1 MAFTL
6 DPQTDKLP
14 IRVARFKQF
23 LITLVKEYKTLDD
36 LESAGITDDATGNAI
51 LALLRQGLSK
61 LSRYSDKQVGL
72 FHALWTYVFGT
83 GRESAAFFTVTKPQ
97 QDKLEKLA
105 RADFE
110 ETQRLAGLAKEE
122 AQKALAE
129 LDGLLKK
136 YGDFGNAMMMATE
149 EQRAIA
155 QQSQQQQSQQQPAQP
170 AQPAAVVAEQQ
181 QQQPA
186 AQPAAVPSKQKTLIS
201 HQPQAQPA
209 AQPQTQPQSQPIQQM
224 QQAQQPQAQTT
235 STTNLA
241 AIFAEQQRIA
251 GLLGSVR
258 ESGSALYEQL
268 AISQDALSKVAAE
281 QLNES
286 PERALMKKVVQLK
299 VLKSLKSQGKPLT
312 EQLLTGLLMAAAAAM
327 AAWVMNKLSAYFDD
341 SYTRSEPTYRPKT
354 DRSKL
359 DDLLVGTLDGSKP
372 DKKTG
377 LPRNIKDQQA
387 YFQAFAEAAAEYVS
401 IMRKS
406 INEIGQP
413 NTLVQRC
420 GFAANS
426 QNAQTAVKLLEE
438 TQKGTAAI
446 NLGPFLKAL
455 RNTNP
460 AFAE

>member
-14 IRVARFKQF
+14 IRVGKFKQF
-23 LITLVKEYKTLDD
+23 LITLAKEYKTLDD

-51 LALLRQGLSK
+51 LASLSRGLSK

-72 FHALWTYVFGT
+72 FYGLWTYVFGT
-83 GRESAAFFTVTKPQ
+83 GKDSAAFFAVTKQQ
-97 QDKLEKLA
+97 QDQLEKIAL
-105 RADFE
+105 ADFK

-129 LDGLLKK
+129 LDALLKK
-136 YGDFGNAMMMATE
+136 YGDLGNALMMATE

-155 QQSQQQQSQQQPAQP
+155 QQSQQKSQQQPAQP
-170 AQPAAVVAEQQ
+170 AAVVSE

-209 AQPQTQPQSQPIQQM
+209 AQPQTQPQAQPV

-241 AIFAEQQRIA
+241 AISAEQQRIA

-359 DDLLVGTLDGSKP
+359 DDMLVATLDGSKP

-401 IMRKS
+401 IMQKS

-420 GFAANS
+420 GFATNS
-426 QNAQTAVKLLEE
+426 QNAQTAVGLLEE

-446 NLGPFLKAL
+446 NLGPFFQAL
-455 RNTNP
+455 RATNP

>member
-51 LALLRQGLSK
+51 LASLSHGLSK

-72 FHALWTYVFGT
+72 FYALWTYVFGT

-97 QDKLEKLA
+97 QDQLEKLA

-181 QQQPA
+181 QQPA
-186 AQPAAVPSKQKTLIS
+186 AQPVAVPSKQKTLIS